1 MRRRALLL
9 AGLSLPLLGAS
20 GLELLRNRRAKFEE
34 VGDGV
39 LMTVAM
45 PELLPT
51 RDDDAMASLESAFA
65 TTLVFEIVVYRAGHS
80 APVDQRSRVVKIQ
93 YNPWKERYVVTTS
106 DPGRAAQVRY
116 YTGRDE
122 AIARATTLDRVR
134 VARVSGLQ
142 RGADNTYFATVVG
155 QRNPIDRDLLAP
167 QSGDEWDRGQGRDLS
182 VFSRWV
188 GIFVRATQSAEQT
201 FAIKTVPGFYL
212 VSS

>member
-80 APVDQRSRVVKIQ
+80 VPVDQRSRVVKIQ

-142 RGADNTYFATVVG
+142 RGADNIYFATVVG
-155 QRNPIDRDLLAP
+155 QRNPIEKGLLSP
-167 QSGDEWDRGQGRDLS
+167 EDSDGRGQGRDLS

-188 GIFVRATQSAEQT
+188 GIFIRATQSAEKT
-201 FAIKTVPGFYL
+201 VAIKTTPAFYL
-212 VSS
+212 VPR

>member
-20 GLELLRNRRAKFEE
+20 SLELLRNRRARFEE

-39 LMTVAM
+39 LMSVAL

-51 RDDDAMASLESAFA
+51 RDHDAMTSLDSAFA
-65 TTLVFEIVVYRAGHS
+65 TTLVFEISVYRAGHS
-80 APVDQRSRVVKIQ
+80 LPVDQRSRIVKIQ

-106 DPGRAAQVRY
+106 DFGRAPQVRY
-116 YTGRDE
+116 YVDRDE

-134 VARVSGLQ
+134 VARASALQ
-142 RGADNTYFATVVG
+142 RGPDAVYFATVVG
-155 QRNPIDRDLLAP
+155 QRNPIDRDLLTP

-188 GIFVRATQSAEQT
+188 GIFVRSTQTAEQT
-201 FAIKTVPGFYL
+201 FAIKTTPAFYL
-212 VSS
+212 VPA

>member
-1 MRRRALLL
+1 MRRRASSSPASAAA
-9 AGLSLPLLGAS
+9 AGRQRPRAAAQPPGQVR
-20 GLELLRNRRAKFEE
+20 GGRRRRAHDRRHAGAAAHARRRRHGLAR
-34 VGDGV
+34 VGVRHHPRVRDR
-39 LMTVAM
+39 
-45 PELLPT
+45 PLP
-51 RDDDAMASLESAFA
+51 RRSQRPGRPALARRQDPVQPLE
-65 TTLVFEIVVYRAGHS
+65 RALRGHH
-80 APVDQRSRVVKIQ
+80 QRS
-93 YNPWKERYVVTTS
+93 
-106 DPGRAAQVRY
+106 GRAPQIRY
-116 YTGRDE
+116 YTERDE

-134 VARVSGLQ
+134 VGRVSALQ
-142 RGADNTYFATVVG
+142 RGPDAVYFATVVG